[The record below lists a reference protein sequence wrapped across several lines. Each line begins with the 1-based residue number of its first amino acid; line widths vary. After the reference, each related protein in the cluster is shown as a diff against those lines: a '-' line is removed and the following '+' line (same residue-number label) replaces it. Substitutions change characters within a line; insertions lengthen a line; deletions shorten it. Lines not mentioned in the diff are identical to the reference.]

1 MRFRRL
7 VPSLFMLAL
16 LLCLAGV
23 TPVLASEEGGG
34 DPVYSTTGLAFR
46 VINFLI
52 VAYGAWYLFARK
64 WARWFRAQS
73 EKISVAISDAA
84 RAKQEAEQL
93 LREAEAK
100 TARLEQEVAEM
111 RVSAQ
116 RDAAAEAER
125 IRAAAR
131 EEAAKIE
138 RAAAMEIQAAE
149 RAARMELKALAA
161 QLAVERAEAVLRGKM
176 TPATE
181 AALFRAFVSD
191 LGRSAN

>member
-7 VPSLFMLAL
+7 IPTIFMIAL
-16 LLCLAGV
+16 LVCLTV
-23 TPVLASEEGGG
+23 TPVMASEAGGG

-52 VAYGAWYLFARK
+52 VAYGAWYLFAK
-64 WARWFRAQS
+64 KLPKAFRARAEVIAAS
-73 EKISVAISDAA
+73 ISDAA
-84 RAKQEAEQL
+84 RSKLEAERL
-93 LREAEAK
+93 LHEAEAK
-100 TARLEQEVAEM
+100 TSRLEQEVAEM

-125 IRAAAR
+125 IRTAAR

-149 RAARMELKALAA
+149 RAARMELRAVAA

>member
-1 MRFRRL
+1 MRFGRL
-7 VPSLFMLAL
+7 ILSIFTLVL
-16 LLCLAGV
+16 LMCLTV
-23 TPVLASEEGGG
+23 TPVMASEEGAG

-52 VAYGAWYLFARK
+52 VAYGAWYLFAK
-64 WARWFRAQS
+64 KLPKAFRARAEVIAS
-73 EKISVAISDAA
+73 SISDAA
-84 RAKQEAEQL
+84 RAKQEAERL
-93 LREAEAK
+93 LHEAEAK

-149 RAARMELKALAA
+149 RAARMELKAVAA

-181 AALFRAFVSD
+181 ATLFRAFVSD

>member
-7 VPSLFMLAL
+7 IPSIFTLAL
-16 LLCLAGV
+16 MVCLTV
-23 TPVLASEEGGG
+23 TPALASEEGAG
-34 DPVYSTTGLAFR
+34 DPVSSPTGLAFR

-52 VAYGAWYLFARK
+52 VAYGAWYLFAK
-64 WARWFRAQS
+64 KLPKAFRARAEVIAAS
-73 EKISVAISDAA
+73 ISDAA
-84 RAKQEAEQL
+84 RSKLEAERL
-93 LREAEAK
+93 LNEAEAK

-149 RAARMELKALAA
+149 RAARMELKAVAA
-161 QLAVERAEAVLRGKM
+161 QLAVERAEAVLRGRM

>member
-1 MRFRRL
+1 MSFRRL
-7 VPSLFMLAL
+7 IPSIFTAGLLVCLLA
-16 LLCLAGV
+16 A
-23 TPVLASEEGGG
+23 PVLASEEGGG
-34 DPVYSTTGLAFR
+34 DPVYSNTGLAFR

-52 VAYGAWYLFARK
+52 VAYGVWYLFAK
-64 WARWFRAQS
+64 KLPGTFRARAQVIADS
-73 EKISVAISDAA
+73 ISSAA
-84 RAKQEAEQL
+84 HAKQEAERL
-93 LREAEAK
+93 LREAEEK

-111 RVSAQ
+111 RAVAQ
-116 RDAAAEAER
+116 HDAAAEAER

-131 EEAAKIE
+131 EESAKIE
-138 RAAAMEIQAAE
+138 RAAEMEIQAAE

-161 QLAVERAEAVLRGKM
+161 QLAVERAEVLLRGKM

>member
-7 VPSLFMLAL
+7 IPSLFTLAL
-16 LLCLAGV
+16 LVCLPV
-23 TPVLASEEGGG
+23 TPVLASEEGAG

-52 VAYGAWYLFARK
+52 VAYGAWYLFAK
-64 WARWFRAQS
+64 KLPKAFRARAQVIADS
-73 EKISVAISDAA
+73 ISSAA
-84 RAKQEAEQL
+84 HAKQEAERL
-93 LREAEAK
+93 LREAEEK

-111 RVSAQ
+111 RVSAR

-138 RAAAMEIQAAE
+138 RATAMEIQAAE
-149 RAARMELKALAA
+149 RAARMELKAVAA

>member
-1 MRFRRL
+1 MSFRRL
-7 VPSLFMLAL
+7 IPSIFTIAL
-16 LLCLAGV
+16 LVCLTV
-23 TPVLASEEGGG
+23 TPVTASDEGAG

-46 VINFLI
+46 MINFLI
-52 VAYGAWYLFARK
+52 VAYGAWYLFAK
-64 WARWFRAQS
+64 KLPKAFRARAEVIAASIS
-73 EKISVAISDAA
+73 EAT
-84 RAKQEAEQL
+84 RAKQEAERL
-93 LREAEAK
+93 LREAEEK
-100 TARLEQEVAEM
+100 TARLEQEVAEL

-125 IRAAAR
+125 IRTAAR

-149 RAARMELKALAA
+149 RAARMELKAVAA
-161 QLAVERAEAVLRGKM
+161 QLAVERAEVVLRGEM

-181 AALFRAFVSD
+181 EALFRAFVSD

>member
-7 VPSLFMLAL
+7 IASIFTLAL
-16 LLCLAGV
+16 MVCLAV
-23 TPVLASEEGGG
+23 TPVLASEEGGA
-34 DPVYSTTGLAFR
+34 DPVFSTTGMAFR
-46 VINFLI
+46 IINFLI

-64 WARWFRAQS
+64 WARWFHAQS
-73 EKISVAISDAA
+73 EKISGAISDAA
-84 RAKQEAEQL
+84 RAKQEAERQL
-93 LREAEAK
+93 HEAEEK
-100 TARLEQEVAEM
+100 TARLGQEVAEM
-111 RVSAQ
+111 RANAQ

-149 RAARMELKALAA
+149 RAARMELKAVAA
-161 QLAVERAEAVLRGKM
+161 GLAVERAEAVLRGKM

>member
-7 VPSLFMLAL
+7 IPSICTLAL
-16 LLCLAGV
+16 LVCLTV
-23 TPVLASEEGGG
+23 TPVLASEEGAG
-34 DPVYSTTGLAFR
+34 DPVFSTTGLAFR

-52 VAYGAWYLFARK
+52 VAYGAWYLFAK
-64 WARWFRAQS
+64 KLPKAFRSRAEAIAAS
-73 EKISVAISDAA
+73 ISDAA
-84 RAKQEAEQL
+84 RAKQEAERL
-93 LREAEAK
+93 LREAEEK
-100 TARLEQEVAEM
+100 TARLGQEVAEM
-111 RVSAQ
+111 RATAQ

-138 RAAAMEIQAAE
+138 RAAAVEMQAAE
-149 RAARMELKALAA
+149 RAARMELKAVAA

-176 TPATE
+176 TPVTE